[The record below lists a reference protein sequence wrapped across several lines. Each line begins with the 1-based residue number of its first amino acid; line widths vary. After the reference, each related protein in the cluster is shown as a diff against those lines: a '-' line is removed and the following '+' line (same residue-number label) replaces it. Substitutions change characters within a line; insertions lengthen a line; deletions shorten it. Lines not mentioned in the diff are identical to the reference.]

1 MEKPRLSLDLGYAPP
16 FSPSYDPILIA
27 ADELW
32 KKLEGKRWGIREV
45 QRLFLAWSCI
55 ITQGFLLR

>member
-1 MEKPRLSLDLGYAPP
+1 MEKPRLSLDLGYALP

-32 KKLEGKRWGIREV
+32 KKFEGKK
-45 QRLFLAWSCI
+45 
-55 ITQGFLLR
+55 